1 MNQPSADTQQ
11 TQPGSAWGGVL
22 PVMPLEQAGPLPA
35 LAACAFGLSFM
46 RTLADVGEMKT
57 RRNVIFH
64 APELLRNSNSNHK
77 SGKFIVQ
84 II

>member
-11 TQPGSAWGGVL
+11 TQPSSARGGVL

-57 RRNVIFH
+57 
-64 APELLRNSNSNHK
+64 
-77 SGKFIVQ
+77 
-84 II
+84 